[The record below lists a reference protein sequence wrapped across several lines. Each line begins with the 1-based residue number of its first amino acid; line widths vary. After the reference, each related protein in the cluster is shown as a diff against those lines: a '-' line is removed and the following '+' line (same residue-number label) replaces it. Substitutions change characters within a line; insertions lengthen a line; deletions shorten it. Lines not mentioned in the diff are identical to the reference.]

1 MKFQTLKVLTNFP
14 FVVTNPRASS
24 RLRPAMSTK
33 EARGE
38 DDANVTACDPAND
51 RFEWTTTTT
60 TTTLTTNRK
69 HDDDDDDDD
78 VELGELRTT
87 TKRTAGDVAA
97 VVVADVVGTPSVSS
111 WGKGGKRVKTDGNE
125 DGRNDYGYDDYERQR
140 RTSSVDMPE
149 KSAGTPGTTTTTTTG
164 TTTME
169 EEDDDGML
177 GKLMD
182 GGVRGDAAKGKPTT
196 ESNPKAT
203 GEDPYARARAHK
215 KAAEMLRKRRDADG
229 RLSDERLSEV
239 LRLYARAAVGFVAAA
254 VRTRDLEKKI
264 QNFRDDVQFCRFV
277 ATACEDGIG
286 EDVERGTAF
295 RALAYQVVVSRL
307 SCACLARVWRLT
319 RRSVETALSQVRDSE
334 RSVELL
340 GVGVKDT
347 KSLMA
352 GMQECSTRLAE
363 LRALVPAG
371 DEDAMRVYNV
381 VVACASDCGVGL
393 TGDELV
399 DDVEA
404 AITAI
409 ENARVKSPQ
418 NADVDAA

>member
-60 TTTLTTNRK
+60 LTTNRK
-69 HDDDDDDDD
+69 HDDDDDDD

-97 VVVADVVGTPSVSS
+97 VVAADPVGTPSVSS

-125 DGRNDYGYDDYERQR
+125 DGRNDYDYDDYERQR

-169 EEDDDGML
+169 EEDEDGMF

-182 GGVRGDAAKGKPTT
+182 GGVCGDAAKGKPTT
-196 ESNPKAT
+196 ALKPTAT

-340 GVGVKDT
+340 AVGVKDT

-393 TGDELV
+393 TGNELV
-399 DDVEA
+399 ADVEA

-418 NADVDAA
+418 SDDVDAA

>member
-1 MKFQTLKVLTNFP
+1 
-14 FVVTNPRASS
+14 
-24 RLRPAMSTK
+24 MSTK

-38 DDANVTACDPAND
+38 DDANTVACDPAND
-51 RFEWTTTTT
+51 RFEWTTT

-69 HDDDDDDDD
+69 HDDDDDDD

-87 TKRTAGDVAA
+87 TKRTPADVAA
-97 VVVADVVGTPSVSS
+97 VVVGDVVGTPSVSP
-111 WGKGGKRVKTDGNE
+111 WGKGGKRVKTNGNE
-125 DGRNDYGYDDYERQR
+125 DGRIDYDDYDYERQR

-149 KSAGTPGTTTTTTTG
+149 KSAGTPGTTTTTTG
-164 TTTME
+164 TTEE
-169 EEDDDGML
+169 EEDGMF

-182 GGVRGDAAKGKPTT
+182 GGTRGDAAKGKPTT

-399 DDVEA
+399 DDVEV

-418 NADVDAA
+418 SDDVDAA

>member
-1 MKFQTLKVLTNFP
+1 
-14 FVVTNPRASS
+14 
-24 RLRPAMSTK
+24 MSTN
-33 EARGE
+33 EARGGE
-38 DDANVTACDPAND
+38 DDANVTACDPAKD

-60 TTTLTTNRK
+60 LAPNRNRN
-69 HDDDDDDDD
+69 DDDF
-78 VELGELRTT
+78 ELGELRTT
-87 TKRTAGDVAA
+87 TKRAAGDVAA
-97 VVVADVVGTPSVSS
+97 VVGDVVGTPSVSS

-125 DGRNDYGYDDYERQR
+125 DGRNDYDDDDYERQR

-149 KSAGTPGTTTTTTTG
+149 KNAGTPGTTTTTTT
-164 TTTME
+164 TTTMMGTTE
-169 EEDDDGML
+169 EEA
-177 GKLMD
+177 D
-182 GGVRGDAAKGKPTT
+182 GGVRGDAAGEEPTRAL
-196 ESNPKAT
+196 NPKAT

-307 SCACLARVWRLT
+307 LCACLARVWRLT
-319 RRSVETALSQVRDSE
+319 RQSVETALSQVRDSE

-371 DEDAMRVYNV
+371 DKDAMRVYNV

-409 ENARVKSPQ
+409 ENLRLKSPK
-418 NADVDAA
+418 NDDVDAAYRVSDRVERSVAAFN

>member
-87 TKRTAGDVAA
+87 TKRTAGDVTA

-169 EEDDDGML
+169 EEDEDGMF

-182 GGVRGDAAKGKPTT
+182 GGVRGDAAKGEPTT

>member
-14 FVVTNPRASS
+14 FVVINPRASS
-24 RLRPAMSTK
+24 RLRPAMSTN

-51 RFEWTTTTT
+51 RFEWS
-60 TTTLTTNRK
+60 TTTLTTTNA
-69 HDDDDDDDD
+69 DDD
-78 VELGELRTT
+78 VELGELRVTPRTDHSTST

-97 VVVADVVGTPSVSS
+97 VVVGDVVGTPSVSS

-164 TTTME
+164 ATTME
-169 EEDDDGML
+169 EEDDDGMF

-215 KAAEMLRKRRDADG
+215 KAAEMLRKRRDTDG

-340 GVGVKDT
+340 GVGIKDT

-418 NADVDAA
+418 SDDVEAA

>member
-69 HDDDDDDDD
+69 HDDDDYDD

-169 EEDDDGML
+169 EEDEDGMF

>member
-1 MKFQTLKVLTNFP
+1 
-14 FVVTNPRASS
+14 
-24 RLRPAMSTK
+24 MSTD

-38 DDANVTACDPAND
+38 DDANVTACDPAKD

-60 TTTLTTNRK
+60 TLTTTLAPKRN
-69 HDDDDDDDD
+69 HDDDDF
-78 VELGELRTT
+78 ELGELRTT
-87 TKRTAGDVAA
+87 TKRAAGDVAA
-97 VVVADVVGTPSVSS
+97 VFGDVVGTPSVSS
-111 WGKGGKRVKTDGNE
+111 WGKGGKRVKTDRNE
-125 DGRNDYGYDDYERQR
+125 DGRRDDDDDDDYERQR

-149 KSAGTPGTTTTTTTG
+149 KMGTPGTTTTTTG
-164 TTTME
+164 TTE
-169 EEDDDGML
+169 EEEEGMY

-182 GGVRGDAAKGKPTT
+182 GGVRGDAAGGEPTRA
-196 ESNPKAT
+196 SNPKAT
-203 GEDPYARARAHK
+203 GEDPYAQARAHK

-295 RALAYQVVVSRL
+295 RASAYQVLVSRL

-363 LRALVPAG
+363 LRALVPSG

-409 ENARVKSPQ
+409 ENVRLKTPQ
-418 NADVDAA
+418 NDDVDAA

>member
-1 MKFQTLKVLTNFP
+1 
-14 FVVTNPRASS
+14 
-24 RLRPAMSTK
+24 MSTK

-38 DDANVTACDPAND
+38 DDANTVACDPAND
-51 RFEWTTTTT
+51 RFEWTTT

-69 HDDDDDDDD
+69 HDDDDDDD

-87 TKRTAGDVAA
+87 TKRTPADVAA
-97 VVVADVVGTPSVSS
+97 VVVGDVVGTPSVSP
-111 WGKGGKRVKTDGNE
+111 WGKGGKRVKTNGNE
-125 DGRNDYGYDDYERQR
+125 DGRIDYDDYDYERQR

-149 KSAGTPGTTTTTTTG
+149 KSAGTPGTTTTTTG
-164 TTTME
+164 TTEE
-169 EEDDDGML
+169 EEDGMF

-182 GGVRGDAAKGKPTT
+182 GGTRGDAAKGKPTT

-307 SCACLARVWRLT
+307 SCACLARVWKLT

-418 NADVDAA
+418 SDDVDAA

>member
-1 MKFQTLKVLTNFP
+1 
-14 FVVTNPRASS
+14 
-24 RLRPAMSTK
+24 MSTK

-38 DDANVTACDPAND
+38 DDANTVACDPAND
-51 RFEWTTTTT
+51 RFEWTTT

-69 HDDDDDDDD
+69 HDDDDDDD

-87 TKRTAGDVAA
+87 TKRTPADVAA
-97 VVVADVVGTPSVSS
+97 VVVGDVVGTPSVSP
-111 WGKGGKRVKTDGNE
+111 WGKGGKRVKTNGNE
-125 DGRNDYGYDDYERQR
+125 DGRIDYDEYDYERQR

-149 KSAGTPGTTTTTTTG
+149 KSAGTPGTTTTTTG
-164 TTTME
+164 TTEE
-169 EEDDDGML
+169 EEDGMF

-182 GGVRGDAAKGKPTT
+182 GGTRGDAAKGKPTT

-418 NADVDAA
+418 SDDVDAA

>member
-1 MKFQTLKVLTNFP
+1 
-14 FVVTNPRASS
+14 
-24 RLRPAMSTK
+24 MSTH

-60 TTTLTTNRK
+60 MTLAPKRN
-69 HDDDDDDDD
+69 HADDF
-78 VELGELRTT
+78 ELGELRTT
-87 TKRTAGDVAA
+87 TTTTKRAAEDVAA
-97 VVVADVVGTPSVSS
+97 VVGDVVGTPSVSS

-125 DGRNDYGYDDYERQR
+125 DGRNDYDYDADYERQR
-140 RTSSVDMPE
+140 QTSSVDMPE
-149 KSAGTPGTTTTTTTG
+149 KSAGTPGTTTTTTT
-164 TTTME
+164 
-169 EEDDDGML
+169 EDEDGMF
-177 GKLMD
+177 GKMMD
-182 GGVRGDAAKGKPTT
+182 GGVRGDAAGGKPTT

-409 ENARVKSPQ
+409 ENARLKSPQ
-418 NADVDAA
+418 NDDVDAA

>member
-1 MKFQTLKVLTNFP
+1 MVNTMMMMSNF
-14 FVVTNPRASS
+14 
-24 RLRPAMSTK
+24 
-33 EARGE
+33 
-38 DDANVTACDPAND
+38 
-51 RFEWTTTTT
+51 
-60 TTTLTTNRK
+60 
-69 HDDDDDDDD
+69 
-78 VELGELRTT
+78 GELRTT
-87 TKRTAGDVAA
+87 PKRTAGTVAA
-97 VVVADVVGTPSVSS
+97 VVVGDVVGTPSVSS

-125 DGRNDYGYDDYERQR
+125 DGGNNYDDEYERQR
-140 RTSSVDMPE
+140 RASSVDMPE
-149 KSAGTPGTTTTTTTG
+149 KSTGKPGTTTTTATTE
-164 TTTME
+164 E
-169 EEDDDGML
+169 EEDGMF

-182 GGVRGDAAKGKPTT
+182 GGVRGDAARGEPTTALKPT
-196 ESNPKAT
+196 AT

-229 RLSDERLSEV
+229 RLSDERLSES

-264 QNFRDDVQFCRFV
+264 QNLRDDVQFCRFV

-286 EDVERGTAF
+286 EYVARGTAF

-347 KSLMA
+347 KSLMT

-409 ENARVKSPQ
+409 ENARLKSPQ
-418 NADVDAA
+418 NADVDDA

>member
-1 MKFQTLKVLTNFP
+1 
-14 FVVTNPRASS
+14 
-24 RLRPAMSTK
+24 MSTN
-33 EARGE
+33 EARGGE
-38 DDANVTACDPAND
+38 DDADATACDPAKD
-51 RFEWTTTTT
+51 RFEWTTTT
-60 TTTLTTNRK
+60 LAPNRN
-69 HDDDDDDDD
+69 HVDDDF
-78 VELGELRTT
+78 ELGELRTT
-87 TKRTAGDVAA
+87 TKRAAGDVAA
-97 VVVADVVGTPSVSS
+97 VVGDFVGTPSVSS

-125 DGRNDYGYDDYERQR
+125 DGRNDDDDDDYERQR

-149 KSAGTPGTTTTTTTG
+149 KNAGTPGTTTTTMTG
-164 TTTME
+164 TTEE
-169 EEDDDGML
+169 EED
-177 GKLMD
+177 
-182 GGVRGDAAKGKPTT
+182 GGVLGDAAGEEPTRAL
-196 ESNPKAT
+196 NPKAT
-203 GEDPYARARAHK
+203 DEDPYARARAHK

-286 EDVERGTAF
+286 EDVERGMAF

-307 SCACLARVWRLT
+307 LCACLARVWRLT

-352 GMQECSTRLAE
+352 GMQECSMRLAE

-371 DEDAMRVYNV
+371 DKDATRVYNV

-404 AITAI
+404 AITTI
-409 ENARVKSPQ
+409 ENARLKSPK
-418 NADVDAA
+418 NDDVDAA

>member
-1 MKFQTLKVLTNFP
+1 
-14 FVVTNPRASS
+14 
-24 RLRPAMSTK
+24 MSTK

-38 DDANVTACDPAND
+38 DDANTVACDPAND
-51 RFEWTTTTT
+51 RFEWTTT

-69 HDDDDDDDD
+69 HDDDDDDD

-87 TKRTAGDVAA
+87 TKRTPADVAA
-97 VVVADVVGTPSVSS
+97 VVVGDVVGTPSVSP
-111 WGKGGKRVKTDGNE
+111 WGKGGKRVKTNGNE
-125 DGRNDYGYDDYERQR
+125 DGRIDYDDYDYERQR

-149 KSAGTPGTTTTTTTG
+149 KSAGTPGTTTTTTG
-164 TTTME
+164 TTEE
-169 EEDDDGML
+169 EEDGMF

-182 GGVRGDAAKGKPTT
+182 GGTRGDAAKGKPTT

-418 NADVDAA
+418 SDDVDAA

>member
-1 MKFQTLKVLTNFP
+1 
-14 FVVTNPRASS
+14 
-24 RLRPAMSTK
+24 MSTK

-38 DDANVTACDPAND
+38 DDANTVACDPAND
-51 RFEWTTTTT
+51 RFEWTTT

-87 TKRTAGDVAA
+87 TKRTPADVAA
-97 VVVADVVGTPSVSS
+97 VVVGDVVGTPSVSP
-111 WGKGGKRVKTDGNE
+111 WGKGGKRVKTNGNE
-125 DGRNDYGYDDYERQR
+125 DGRIDYDDYDYERQR

-149 KSAGTPGTTTTTTTG
+149 KSAGTPGTTTTTTG
-164 TTTME
+164 TTEE
-169 EEDDDGML
+169 EEDGMF

-182 GGVRGDAAKGKPTT
+182 GGTRGDAAKGKPTT

-418 NADVDAA
+418 SDDVDAA